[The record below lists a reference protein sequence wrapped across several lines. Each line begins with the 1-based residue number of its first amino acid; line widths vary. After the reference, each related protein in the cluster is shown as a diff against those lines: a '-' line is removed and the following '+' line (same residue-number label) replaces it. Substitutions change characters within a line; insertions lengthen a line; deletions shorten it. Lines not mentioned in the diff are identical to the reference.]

1 MLVVEKAKTLALK
14 LNNPNRVLDVIPT
27 AKTISVRGHTLVVA
41 PHRLDEVRV
50 LNNMGIRAPSPIMH
64 YYDWPGRFTPFDHQ
78 KETAAFL
85 TLNKRGLVLND
96 IGTGKTQSALWAA
109 DYLIKTKQVK
119 KVLILSPLSTL
130 ERVWGDGIFLGFPN
144 RRFVVMHGT
153 AERRRR
159 LLKEDVD
166 FYIINHDGF
175 SIIADDII
183 DMFDLVIIDEAA
195 VLRNPS
201 TQRFKQFRKWIA
213 KNPDTRL
220 WLMTGTPTPNDPT
233 DAWALAKLVDSPN
246 CTQTYTAFRDQVMTK
261 IGQWKF
267 VPRPDSAEVV
277 SNILQPSVRY
287 TRDECFDLPETI
299 IQTRQVSLTPE
310 QDKYYKTMLKDL
322 IVDVTKARLLGGT
335 ISAVNEA
342 VKVQKLVQIAC
353 GVAYGDDGQN
363 IELDASPR
371 VKLVKE
377 LIEEVGEKVIVFVP
391 LTGTLHMLERELSK
405 HWTVGVVNG
414 EVSSTKRDVIFK
426 DFQDSKDP
434 HVLIAHP
441 GTMAHGLTLTTAST
455 IIWYGPVN
463 SNETYVQANGR
474 IERIG
479 KNKTSNL
486 IHIEATA
493 LERKMYDRLRNKQ
506 SLQGLLLDLIQEQ
519 TRR

>member
-159 LLKEDVD
+159 LLKDDAD

-267 VPRPDSAEVV
+267 IPRPDSAEVV

-322 IVDVTKARLLGGT
+322 IVDVTKARLSGGT

-519 TRR
+519 TRK